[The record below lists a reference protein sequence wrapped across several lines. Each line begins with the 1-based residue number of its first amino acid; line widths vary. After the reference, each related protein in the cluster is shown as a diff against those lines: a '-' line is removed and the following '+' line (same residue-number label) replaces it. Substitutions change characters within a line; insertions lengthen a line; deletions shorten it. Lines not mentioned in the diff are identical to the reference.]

1 MTFVARIQII
11 SESSEPG
18 EIVMPEPEPESG
30 DVSGGKVKLGGAEIL
45 FSQRC

>member
-1 MTFVARIQII
+1 MSFVVSSVQII

-18 EIVMPEPEPESG
+18 EIVMPEPEPE
-30 DVSGGKVKLGGAEIL
+30 DMGKMKLGGAEIL

>member
-1 MTFVARIQII
+1 MSFVVSVQII

-18 EIVMPEPEPESG
+18 EIAMPEPESE
-30 DVSGGKVKLGGAEIL
+30 DMEKMKLGGAEIL